1 MSWLFALAAPF
12 VGHPWRAFAVAAFAL
27 VGAALQAIGAT
38 GRNSRLSASS
48 RALLVL
54 TACWLAFGALEAEAL
69 REHADIRIDL
79 IFTWPVICLVSLV
92 CLLVWFR
99 GLTRSR

>member
-1 MSWLFALAAPF
+1 
-12 VGHPWRAFAVAAFAL
+12 
-27 VGAALQAIGAT
+27 
-38 GRNSRLSASS
+38 
-48 RALLVL
+48 
-54 TACWLAFGALEAEAL
+54 LEAEAL